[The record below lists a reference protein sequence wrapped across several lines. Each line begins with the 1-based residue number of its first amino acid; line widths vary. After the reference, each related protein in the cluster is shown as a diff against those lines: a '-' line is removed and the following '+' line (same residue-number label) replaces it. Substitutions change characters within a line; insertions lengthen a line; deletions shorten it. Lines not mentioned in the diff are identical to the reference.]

1 MRAWVEIAV
10 PPALPA
16 GLEEYVVHGDVSAVA
31 ARLVGLV
38 LGDSLENHLENNNKY
53 YFPYISEYFSIILFL
68 YPNCEIRSGQKKKFL
83 ASFWSHP
90 SDPSRGEEGN
100 LQTFFKVFPETSDFG
115 AKYNSAPK

>member
-1 MRAWVEIAV
+1 M

-31 ARLVGLV
+31 AGLVGLV

-68 YPNCEIRSGQKKKFL
+68 YPNCEIRSGQKKK
-83 ASFWSHP
+83 SFWP
-90 SDPSRGEEGN
+90 PFDLIPAIPRGGEEGN